1 MNKAI
6 KVQKW
11 PVSSR
16 IFHWISAILLLITW
30 IVMVIYQNNEQDLY
44 INLHKAFGLSV
55 LFWMIARVFNRLLI
69 KVPTAVVMPEW
80 QKKISQLT
88 HFALYVLLM
97 AMPVAGLLMSVYG
110 GHPVDMFGLFEI
122 PVFVTPNRSTARFY
136 ENIHTGVIWPMIIA
150 FTLLHIGAALYHQFI
165 LKDKL
170 INRMK

>member
-1 MNKAI
+1 MEKVI
-6 KVQKW
+6 QVQKW

-30 IVMVIYQNNEQDLY
+30 ILIVVYQNTDQNLY

-55 LFWMIARVFNRLLI
+55 LFWMIARAFNRLLI
-69 KVPTAVVMPEW
+69 KAPAAVVMPPW
-80 QKKISQLT
+80 QKKVSLLT
-88 HFALYVLLM
+88 HLALYIILI
-97 AMPVAGLLMSVYG
+97 AMPVAGLLTSVYG
-110 GHPVDMFGLFEI
+110 GHPVDVFGLFEI

-136 ENIHTGVIWPMIIA
+136 ENIHTGVIWPMIIGL
-150 FTLLHIGAALYHQFI
+150 TLLHIGAALYHQFI

>member
-1 MNKAI
+1 MEKVI
-6 KVQKW
+6 QVQKW

-30 IVMVIYQNNEQDLY
+30 ILIVVYQNSDQNLY

-55 LFWMIARVFNRLLI
+55 LFWMIARGFNRLLI
-69 KVPTAVVMPEW
+69 KVPASVVMPLW

-88 HFALYVLLM
+88 HLALYIILI
-97 AMPVAGLLMSVYG
+97 AMPVAGLLTSVYG

-122 PVFVTPNRSTARFY
+122 PVFVTLNRSTARFY

>member
-1 MNKAI
+1 MEKVI
-6 KVQKW
+6 QVQKW

-30 IVMVIYQNNEQDLY
+30 ILIVVYQNTDQNLY

-55 LFWMIARVFNRLLI
+55 LFWMIARAFNRLLI
-69 KVPTAVVMPEW
+69 KVPASVVMPLW

-88 HFALYVLLM
+88 HLALYMILI
-97 AMPVAGLLMSVYG
+97 AMPVAGLLTSVYG
-110 GHPVDMFGLFEI
+110 DHPVDMFGLFEI